1 METFLAGG
9 VPYFITKYAVF
20 EAAFLCE
27 ECSTDCRLLV
37 GLEFVV
43 DLSRLVDGKERS
55 MVRREMT
62 YKAKDDGRFANG
74 SFAWAVTIISITW
87 ESRANPQSGSYL
99 GKRDVPSRTSLT
111 WTDLSAE
118 PDAASAI

>member
-1 METFLAGG
+1 MAGG
-9 VPYFITKYAVF
+9 VPDLVTKYAVF

-27 ECSTDCRLLV
+27 ECSTDCRFFV

-55 MVRREMT
+55 VVRRETT
-62 YKAKDDGRFANG
+62 YEAEDDGRFANG
-74 SFAWAVTIISITW
+74 SFAWTITLVSITW
-87 ESRANPQSGSYL
+87 ESRADPQSGSYL
-99 GKRDVPSRTSLT
+99 GKRNVPSRTSLT